1 MILHLIHNPKEKKQF
16 CQQVLLYSFYHKKLS
31 NVLLELSKCVIKI
44 REMKYKLNLKNREN
58 AYGTGIYLIRRN
70 NSGYS

>member
-31 NVLLELSKCVIKI
+31 NVLLELSRYIIMVIEI
-44 REMKYKLNLKNREN
+44 QYKLNLKIEKEPMKQK
-58 AYGTGIYLIRRN
+58 LI
-70 NSGYS
+70 

>member
-31 NVLLELSKCVIKI
+31 NVLLELSRYIIMVIEI
-44 REMKYKLNLKNREN
+44 QYKLIL
-58 AYGTGIYLIRRN
+58 
-70 NSGYS
+70 